1 MVTASPAARTRGIY
15 WRQRYFGA
23 DECHRATDPQPVR
36 DPGEPLAPG
45 GQGDVYQVLDHREN
59 DVYVLKL
66 LDPNVLTGNVWQ
78 EAQILR
84 QLRDDHI
91 LEIRNASIA
100 LGRPYI
106 VTALAQH
113 GTLETVLK
121 ATSDAGVPVEAV
133 VTWIRH
139 AAMGV
144 ARAHDASLVHNDLK
158 PGNLFLN
165 ANRECLVGDF
175 GMASLLTQGQTTAVP
190 QGATAHTAA
199 PEVAS
204 TFGTQA
210 PTASIAS
217 DVYSLGAT
225 AFWLLAGRP
234 PVDLTG
240 VPRHLH
246 MSTVAVGQPPRLFD
260 VAPHVP
266 QGLATIIEKSI
277 ARDPAD
283 RYATI
288 GDFDDALG
296 SYRAPARK
304 WTRTNEH
311 AHAGHIGCWRGEHRG
326 ASTYVMCVEPAAKAG
341 SYNVT
346 TRHLSSNIR
355 VPKAHERAG
364 SATGRRQ

>member
-1 MVTASPAARTRGIY
+1 MNAIGQLIDG
-15 WRQRYFGA
+15 RYEIQA
-23 DECHRATDPQPVR
+23 V
-36 DPGEPLAPG
+36 LVPG
-45 GQGDVYQVLDHREN
+45 GQGEVYRVLDHRET

-91 LEIRNASIA
+91 LEIRNASVA

-113 GTLETVLK
+113 GTLETALE
-121 ATSDAGVPVEAV
+121 ATNGAGLLVDDV
-133 VTWIRH
+133 VTWIRQ

-175 GMASLLTQGQTTAVP
+175 GMASLLPPGHTTAVP
-190 QGATAHTAA
+190 QGATAATAA

-204 TFGTQA
+204 SWGANA
-210 PTASIAS
+210 PVASIAS

-225 AFWLLAGRP
+225 AYWLLAGRP
-234 PVDLTG
+234 PIDLSA
-240 VPRHLH
+240 VPPQFQ
-246 MSTVAVGQPPRLFD
+246 MQAVAAGQPPRVFD

-266 QGLATIIEKSI
+266 QRLAAIIEKAI
-277 ARDPAD
+277 ARNPAD

-288 GDFDDALG
+288 GDFAAALG
-296 SYRAPARK
+296 SRQAVTRK
-304 WTRTNEH
+304 WTRTNE
-311 AHAGHIGCWRGEHRG
+311 HAGHIGCWRGERAG
-326 ASTYVMCVEPAAKAG
+326 ASTYVLCVEPGVKAG
-341 SYNVT
+341 SCNVT
-346 TRHLSSNIR
+346 TRHVRSNAR
-355 VPKAHERAG
+355 VPNGSKACRMRNWPQAVRAVIR
-364 SATGRRQ
+364 ALA

>member
-1 MVTASPAARTRGIY
+1 MYAVGQFIDG
-15 WRQRYFGA
+15 RYEVQA
-23 DECHRATDPQPVR
+23 V
-36 DPGEPLAPG
+36 LNPG
-45 GQGDVYQVLDHREN
+45 GQGDVYRVLDHREN

-66 LDPNVLTGNVWQ
+66 LDPNLVTGNVWQ

-91 LEIRNASIA
+91 LEIRNASLT

-106 VTALAQH
+106 VTALARD
-113 GTLETVLK
+113 GTLKTELD
-121 ATSDAGVPVEAV
+121 ATNSAGVPVEEV

-158 PGNLFLN
+158 PANLFLN
-165 ANRECLVGDF
+165 AIRECLVRDF
-175 GMASLLTQGQTTAVP
+175 GMASLLPPGQTTAP
-190 QGATAHTAA
+190 PPGATAATAA

-204 TFGTQA
+204 TFGTGA

-225 AFWLLAGRP
+225 AYWLLAGRP
-234 PVDLTG
+234 PIDLAG
-240 VPRHLH
+240 VPPHLQ

-266 QGLATIIEKSI
+266 QGLAAIIEKAI

-283 RYATI
+283 RHATI

-296 SYRAPARK
+296 SYRLPKRK

-311 AHAGHIGCWRGEHRG
+311 AHAGHIGCWRGERMG

-341 SYNVT
+341 SYNVS
-346 TRHLSSNIR
+346 TRHLSSNAR
-355 VPKAHERAG
+355 VPKGARACRIG
-364 SATGRRQ
+364 NWPHAVRAVIRALA

>member
-1 MVTASPAARTRGIY
+1 MNAISQFIDG
-15 WRQRYFGA
+15 RYEIQA
-23 DECHRATDPQPVR
+23 V
-36 DPGEPLAPG
+36 LAPG
-45 GQGDVYQVLDHREN
+45 GQGDVYRVFDHREN

-84 QLRDDHI
+84 GLRDDHI
-91 LEIRNASIA
+91 LEIRNASVA

-106 VTALAQH
+106 VTALAEH
-113 GTLETVLK
+113 GTLETALA
-121 ATSDAGVPVEAV
+121 ATQGAGPPVDDV
-133 VTWIRH
+133 VTWIRQ

-175 GMASLLTQGQTTAVP
+175 GAASLLPQGQTTAPP
-190 QGATAHTAA
+190 QGATAATAA
-199 PEVAS
+199 PEIAS
-204 TFGTQA
+204 TFGTGA
-210 PTASIAS
+210 PVASIAS
-217 DVYSLGAT
+217 DVYSLSAT

-234 PVDLTG
+234 PIDLSA
-240 VPRHLH
+240 VPPQLQ
-246 MSTVAVGQPPRLFD
+246 MSTVATAQPPRLRD

-266 QGLATIIEKSI
+266 QALAAIVEKAI

-288 GDFDDALG
+288 GDFAAALG
-296 SYRAPARK
+296 SRPAVARK

-311 AHAGHIGCWRGEHRG
+311 AGHIGCWRGERVG
-326 ASTYVMCVEPAAKAG
+326 ASTYVLCVEPGAKAG
-341 SYNVT
+341 SCNVA
-346 TRHLSSNIR
+346 TRHLASGAR
-355 VPKAHERAG
+355 VPNGAKACRIRNWPQAVRAVMR
-364 SATGRRQ
+364 ALA